1 MGRHQERHMR
11 QQDLKVATTF
21 GVLILSTMF
30 LVKDVNAQRAS
41 TTHTIFMTAVEFKG
55 ATTTDKLAPPSTNPA
70 GLSKGYGYKAPG
82 EADKNAPTK
91 WEVASYAFTPGFVTV
106 HQGDTVTVIVFVVNA
121 DKHEVA
127 VLAPDGQV
135 VVPPATW
142 QRGQEHRVSFV
153 AEKMGTYR
161 LTCSTHA
168 PTMTATI
175 LVLPR

>member
-1 MGRHQERHMR
+1 MGRHQEGHMR
-11 QQDLKVATTF
+11 RQHLTVATTF
-21 GVLILSTMF
+21 GVLLLSTMF
-30 LVKDVNAQRAS
+30 LVEDVNAQRAS
-41 TTHTIFMTAVEFKG
+41 ITHTIFMTAVEFKG
-55 ATTTDKLAPPSTNPA
+55 ATTVDKLAPPATNPA

-82 EADKNAPTK
+82 EAEKIAPTK

-106 HQGDTVTVIVFVVNA
+106 HQGDTVTIIVFVVNG

-135 VVPPATW
+135 VVPTATW
-142 QRGQEHRVSFV
+142 HRGQEHRRSFV
-153 AEKMGTYR
+153 AEKVGTYR
-161 LTCSTHA
+161 LSCSIHA